1 MVKTLAFLW
10 LLRDLI
16 EHSGEYS
23 AEHSEEYS
31 SRANKWPLWLH
42 VEERI

>member
-1 MVKTLAFLW
+1 MLAFLW

-16 EHSGEYS
+16 EHSEEYS
-23 AEHSEEYS
+23 TEHSEEYS